1 MVAKKKVSLSG
12 GAGESKRAEGGA
24 RYADTTLELFFN
36 TGVVFHEL
44 GEVDVPDTVAGFLV
58 VKEPTG
64 EVRGVRR
71 AAAGEEPHVEI
82 SAIDHA
88 AELAPYWLPVP
99 YQLSNAFAVQ
109 ARGMPDAEGRMRAI
123 MAVDTLERPGAGG
136 RALDAALDEGRAFA
150 PLDRTKIGTIL
161 EHEEMRELFRRMERA
176 GVDRAMLKYAA
187 WLEAMEVVWPKLML
201 RRVSA
206 QEAIGVSLVL
216 DFGNSRSSAVLVEPR
231 PDASLASVSAVPL
244 QLRGRDNPMVTDDGA
259 FDSRV
264 TLLPAPFDKFYET
277 VAVAD
282 SFTVPSVARLG
293 REALDRALETPHRYA
308 CTLSGPKRYLWDD
321 RSGTSVW
328 HFAQKK
334 ENEYRPIQGRILK
347 YIADDQGGMAL
358 RSDGP
363 SAPSEPRYAS
373 RAMMLFALAEILCQA
388 IAQVNGLAYRKY
400 QGKEGSPRFLKH
412 LVLTYP
418 SAMPAE
424 ERAVYETLVMNA
436 VVLVTGLLGLAP
448 ENRPN
453 FDPVRNVY
461 TPFLFVDEA
470 LAAQMVYVY
479 QEISSTFSGS
489 MEELVGLFGRR
500 DGTLRVA
507 SVDIGGG
514 TTDVMIAEYT
524 DRLPGTGTAL
534 SIDKLFQDGVSIAG
548 DEVCRAIVEDVI
560 LPQVTEQ
567 IVSPA
572 GRAAFRHLFDA
583 GDAGHGAQWETLRG
597 RLVPNFWLPLA
608 RCYWALGEGARPADI
623 VPERAVNV
631 DDALVAFGQ
640 AMRSESV
647 LEEADAFIG
656 KLVEGFPGFRNLT
669 FRFDAR
675 DADRAALRV
684 LREPLRR
691 YADIIAQFDV
701 DVLVLA
707 GRASALTCVQELFV
721 REMPVSRARIKPMG
735 QFRVGE
741 WYPSKWRE
749 NGKIRDP
756 KSTVTAGAAVLH
768 LASHNRL
775 PGFLID
781 RIGVAP
787 SAPIFGLY
795 QTQYPRVA
803 RANELFAQGEPSP
816 PFVYTAGMRIGFR
829 NVDSEEMDGS
839 PLFEVRPKNAEV
851 EAALLEDR
859 VALRFARGKRAAVA
873 IAEIASQRGTYQY
886 DKEDFVLAL
895 KTLDGDRYWL
905 DTGVLGTRELA
916 RMGGS

>member
-1 MVAKKKVSLSG
+1 MVAKKKVSLG
-12 GAGESKRAEGGA
+12 GGSEPKRGGSGA
-24 RYADTTLELFFN
+24 RYGEETVEFFFN
-36 TGVVFHEL
+36 SGVVFHEL

-58 VKEPTG
+58 VKDPTSG
-64 EVRGVRR
+64 EVSGVRR
-71 AAAGEEPHVEI
+71 AAAGEESHVEI
-82 SAIDHA
+82 SAIDHVS
-88 AELAPYWLPVP
+88 ELAPYWLPVP
-99 YQLSNAFAVQ
+99 YQLSCAFCVQ
-109 ARGMPDAEGRMRAI
+109 ARLMPDAEGNLRAV
-123 MAVDTLERPGAGG
+123 MAIDTCERQGSAG
-136 RALDAALDEGRAFA
+136 RRLDATLDEGRAFR
-150 PLDRTKIGTIL
+150 PLDRNEIGALL
-161 EHEEMRELFRRMERA
+161 ENEEMRELFRRLERA

-187 WLEAMEVVWPKLML
+187 WLEAMQTVWPKLLL
-201 RRVSA
+201 RRISPT
-206 QEAIGVSLVL
+206 EAIGVSLVL

-231 PDASLASVSAVPL
+231 ESGVSAVPL
-244 QLRGRDNPMVTDDGA
+244 QLRSRDNPMLTSSES

-264 TLLPAPFDKFYET
+264 TLLPAPFDKFYDA

-321 RSGTSVW
+321 RNTSSVW
-328 HFAQKK
+328 HFAQKR
-334 ENEYRPIQGRILK
+334 ENEYRPISGRILK
-347 YIADDQGGMAL
+347 YIDDELGGLGL
-358 RSDGP
+358 RQDGP
-363 SAPSEPRYAS
+363 SAPAEPRYAS
-373 RAMMLFALAEILCQA
+373 RTMMLFAIAEILCQA
-388 IAQVNGLAYRKY
+388 IAQVNGLGYRTY
-400 QGKEGSPRFLKH
+400 QGNEGHPRFLKH
-412 LVLTYP
+412 MVLTYP

-424 ERAVYETLVMNA
+424 ERAVYETLVQNA
-436 VVLVTGLLGLAP
+436 VMLVTGLLGLAP
-448 ENRPN
+448 EHRPN
-453 FDPVRNVY
+453 YDPARNAF

-479 QEISSTFSGS
+479 QEIQHTFSGS

-534 SIDKLFQDGVSIAG
+534 SIEKLFQDGVSIAG
-548 DEVCRAIVEDVI
+548 DEVCRAIVEDIV
-560 LPQVTEQ
+560 LPQVAEQ
-567 IVSPA
+567 IPSAA

-583 GDAGHGAQWETLRG
+583 GDAGHGAAWETLRA
-597 RLVPNFWLPLA
+597 RLVPNFWMPLA

-623 VPERAVNV
+623 VPERPVNV
-631 DDALVAFGQ
+631 DDALVAFGH

-647 LEEADAFIG
+647 LEEADAFISR
-656 KLVEGFPGFRNLT
+656 LVEGFPGWRNLV
-669 FRFDAR
+669 FRFDPR
-675 DADRAALRV
+675 DTDRAALRV

-707 GRASALTCVQELFV
+707 GRASALSCVQELFV
-721 REMPVSRARIKPMG
+721 REMPVARARIKPMG
-735 QFRVGE
+735 NFRVGE

-768 LASHNRL
+768 LALHNRL

-795 QTQYPRVA
+795 QSQYPRVA
-803 RANELFAQGEPSP
+803 RANELFSDGDPSQS
-816 PFVYTAGMRIGFR
+816 FVYTAGMRIGFR

-839 PLFEVRPKNAEV
+839 PLFEVRPKDADV
-851 EAALLEDR
+851 RAALLEDR
-859 VALRFARGKRAAVA
+859 VALRFSRGKNAAVA
-873 IAEIASQRGTYQY
+873 IAEVASQRGTYQY
-886 DKEDFVLAL
+886 EKTDFVLAL

-905 DTGVLGTRELA
+905 DTGVLDTRVREN
-916 RMGGS
+916 S